1 MKQLRDTKQQF
12 EQKQISEKQYNNKR
26 KLLLTRLS
34 KALNEIANHD
44 DIKKINECT
53 VKHCAKQHTNNF
65 STLAKF
71 YSKQCDKTRSQKD
84 CDIKELARKLAAKP
98 RITADDVKAF
108 TDLERKPASSLK
120 VKSKK
125 M

>member
-1 MKQLRDTKQQF
+1 
-12 EQKQISEKQYNNKR
+12 
-26 KLLLTRLS
+26 LLTQLS
-34 KALNEIANHD
+34 KALDKIADHD
-44 DIKKINECT
+44 DTKKMNECM

-65 STLAKF
+65 STLANF
-71 YSKQCDKTRSQKD
+71 YSKQCDETRSQKD
-84 CDIKELARKLAAKP
+84 CDIKELARKLATKP